1 LIDVLVITKNEE
13 RNLPHCLHALAGWT
27 RAIHVVD
34 SGSTDRT
41 CEIARELGA
50 EVVEH
55 PWEGYAAQKNWALE
69 TLPMEGDW
77 VLIVDA
83 DEVIT
88 AQLRE
93 RLEAIAARPVNEV
106 PETGYYINRLLY
118 FLGKPIRHCGYHPSW
133 NLRFFKRGRGRY
145 EDRAVHEHLLVDGP
159 TGWIRTPMIHEDRR
173 GLEVYMEKHN
183 RYSTLEAEAIFD
195 ESRGGGLD
203 ASITGH
209 QLQRRRWFKR
219 HVYRHLPAKW
229 LMRFLYMYVLRLGV
243 LDGLNGLRFCLFIS
257 SYELQ
262 IGLKL
267 RELRLQAEDES
278 ASREQPA

>member
-1 LIDVLVITKNEE
+1 MLVITKNEE
-13 RNLPHCLHALAGWT
+13 CNLPQCLHALAGWT
-27 RAIHVVD
+27 RAIYVVD

-69 TLPMEGDW
+69 TLPMEADW

-93 RLEAIAARPVNEV
+93 RLEAIAARPADEV

-183 RYSTLEAEAIFD
+183 RYSTLEAEAIFN
-195 ESRGGGLD
+195 ESRGGDLD

-219 HVYRHLPAKW
+219 HIYRYLPAKW

-267 RELRLQAEDES
+267 RELRLQAADET